1 MVEFNLCFLHV
12 EFFLCF
18 RGIPFVSKDRTARMK
33 AIAEELAS
41 GKYDIVCLQ
50 EVWTVSDFNLIRDGV
65 KSSLPYSHY
74 FHRYGCED
82 IPFWHLEYLQ

>member
-1 MVEFNLCFLHV
+1 
-12 EFFLCF
+12 
-18 RGIPFVSKDRTARMK
+18 MK

-50 EVWTVSDFNLIRDGV
+50 EVWTVNDFNLIRDGV

-74 FHRYGCED
+74 FHRYVNVVYLSFA
-82 IPFWHLEYLQ
+82 PFLRVTLSYPNILQS

>member
-1 MVEFNLCFLHV
+1 MFA
-12 EFFLCF
+12 

-74 FHRYGCED
+74 FHRYGLGIQSMAND
-82 IPFWHLEYLQ
+82 RFIVTH